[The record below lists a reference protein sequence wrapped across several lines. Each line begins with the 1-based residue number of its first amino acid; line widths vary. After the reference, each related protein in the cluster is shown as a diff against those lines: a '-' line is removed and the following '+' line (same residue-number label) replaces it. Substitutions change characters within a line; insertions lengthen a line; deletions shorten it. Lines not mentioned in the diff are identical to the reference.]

1 MNAHVIAAAVRW
13 PIVAGLAL
21 AAAACGGTSESGG
34 ELHARK
40 VVLQREV
47 EGLRGLTARLERH
60 EPMLP
65 VGDVGIAIEESLL
78 RDIIAA
84 QLPFEVDVDRYHL
97 SLKEAEVIFR
107 GSPVVRLRGT
117 LNLKALPSLL
127 AQVNV
132 VGALE
137 NVDVN
142 AATSTLTA
150 KITIDHLG
158 IEKAAGIERYLSG
171 STMDDVARMIRVEI
185 KDQMP
190 PVQIPVDVQQN
201 IDLPAVTRG
210 PVRIHG
216 ARLPL
221 KVAVSQVVASRGKL
235 WIAVH
240 FEPGVVVKTADA
252 PEAGDATAAE
262 TEFSLAADEAPAGK
276 TPANAPAKTP
286 QKAPAKPP
294 ARAPG
299 KEQ

>member
-1 MNAHVIAAAVRW
+1 
-13 PIVAGLAL
+13 
-21 AAAACGGTSESGG
+21 
-34 ELHARK
+34 
-40 VVLQREV
+40 
-47 EGLRGLTARLERH
+47 
-60 EPMLP
+60 MLP

-117 LNLKALPSLL
+117 LNLKTYPDLL

-132 VGALE
+132 IGALE
-137 NVDVN
+137 NIEVN
-142 AATSTLTA
+142 HATSTLKA
-150 KITIDHLG
+150 RIAIDHLG
-158 IEKAAGIERYLSG
+158 IEKAAGLESYLSG
-171 STMDDVARMIRVEI
+171 STLDEVARMIRLQI
-185 KDQMP
+185 KDQMT
-190 PVQIPVDVQQN
+190 PVQIPVNVQQN

-210 PVRIHG
+210 PVRIDG
-216 ARLPL
+216 AQLPL
-221 KVAVSQVVASRGKL
+221 KVAVSQVMATQGTL

-240 FEPGVVVKTADA
+240 FEPGAVVKTADA
-252 PEAGDATAAE
+252 PEAKDATAAE
-262 TEFSLAADEAPAGK
+262 SELSLAADKAPAGQ
-276 TPANAPAKTP
+276 TPATAPANTP